1 MIHKEIIYMQTPRI
15 DDFPLLTEQL
25 GKARTDRIRYA
36 QQGTGRRQATATNIN
51 NTVQEKM
58 LELEYAGM
66 NYEVDDILSCAATT
80 ASGNSSP
87 LNRHRLAVLFQT
99 LPIINTQ
106 QIQQLTNLGER
117 QARTYLRAA
126 KFALPFLVEHF
137 KKRPH

>member
-1 MIHKEIIYMQTPRI
+1 MIYMNIINMQTPRI
-15 DDFPLLTEQL
+15 DDFPILTEQL

-36 QQGTGRRQATATNIN
+36 QQGTGKRQSAATNII
-51 NTVQEKM
+51 NTIQDNM
-58 LELEYAGM
+58 LELEYAGR
-66 NYEVDDILSCAATT
+66 NYEVDDILSCAASTT
-80 ASGNSSP
+80 SGNSKP

-106 QIQQLTNLGER
+106 QIQLLMNLGDR
-117 QARTYLRAA
+117 HARSYLQAA